1 MKRGSFL
8 KKIKYASIGSA
19 MADMALLLLV
29 FFMATTTSE
38 PPKGVDVELPVADA
52 KGAEQ
57 DTFYMT
63 IAANGSVY
71 LDGQLVGVDELKNQ
85 LSMRS
90 GEKDRTISITAD
102 KDLEYQQVS
111 RVLGILKEKE
121 FLNVVFM
128 SQPQE

>member
-1 MKRGSFL
+1 MKRESFL

-57 DTFYMT
+57 DTFYLT
-63 IAANGSVY
+63 IGSDGAVY
-71 LDGQLVGVDELKNQ
+71 LDGEYVTGEQLRDQ
-85 LSMRS
+85 LGMRA

-102 KDLEYQQVS
+102 KDLNYGQVAS
-111 RVLGILKEKE
+111 VLNILKEKE

-128 SQPQE
+128 SQPRE